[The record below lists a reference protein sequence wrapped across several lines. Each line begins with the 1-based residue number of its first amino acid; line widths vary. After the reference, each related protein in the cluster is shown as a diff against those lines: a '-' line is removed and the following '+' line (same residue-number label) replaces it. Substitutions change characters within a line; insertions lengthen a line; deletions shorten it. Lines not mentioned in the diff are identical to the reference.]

1 MLDLYTEAK
10 MNKVKL
16 VTFCLKRQRE
26 YLEMSPYY
34 IDISPLYSDR
44 LPFCTVHELWK
55 ASFCFGRT
63 NYVCIFLRVLF
74 TVAVGC

>member
-44 LPFCTVHELWK
+44 LPFCTVHEL
-55 ASFCFGRT
+55 
-63 NYVCIFLRVLF
+63 
-74 TVAVGC
+74 